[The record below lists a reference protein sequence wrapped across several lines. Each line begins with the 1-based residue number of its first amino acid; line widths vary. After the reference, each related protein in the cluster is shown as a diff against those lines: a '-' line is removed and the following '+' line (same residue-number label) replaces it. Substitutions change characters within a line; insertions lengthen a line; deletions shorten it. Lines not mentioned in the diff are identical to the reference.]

1 MGAVAS
7 QGCDSPWEYL
17 EFGEELLLGVSPVE
31 QEEQGAGGKA
41 GLGLLSLCCV
51 SQLKVMQQI
60 DLRIVALA
68 CLHIYKKSENVH
80 PQQ

>member
-1 MGAVAS
+1 MAS

-17 EFGEELLLGVSPVE
+17 ESDEELLLGVSPVE

-51 SQLKVMQQI
+51 
-60 DLRIVALA
+60 
-68 CLHIYKKSENVH
+68 N
-80 PQQ
+80 